1 MHFTECNNTIYMYNI
16 LLIRQPSNQQHMKT
30 INCREA
36 GFDCDYIVRG
46 ETEEEVMKNGAE
58 HAMKDHGMR
67 EEDITPEMKQK
78 IRGLIRSS

>member
-1 MHFTECNNTIYMYNI
+1 
-16 LLIRQPSNQQHMKT
+16 MKT

-58 HAMKDHGMR
+58 HAMKDHGMK
-67 EEDITPEMKQK
+67 EEDIPPEMKQK
-78 IRGLIRSS
+78 IRGVTHSS

>member
-1 MHFTECNNTIYMYNI
+1 
-16 LLIRQPSNQQHMKT
+16 MKT

-58 HAMKDHGMR
+58 HAMKDHGMK

-78 IRGLIRSS
+78 VRGLIRSS

>member
-1 MHFTECNNTIYMYNI
+1 
-16 LLIRQPSNQQHMKT
+16 MKT

-58 HAMKDHGMR
+58 HAMKDHGMK

-78 IRGLIRSS
+78 IRGVIRSS